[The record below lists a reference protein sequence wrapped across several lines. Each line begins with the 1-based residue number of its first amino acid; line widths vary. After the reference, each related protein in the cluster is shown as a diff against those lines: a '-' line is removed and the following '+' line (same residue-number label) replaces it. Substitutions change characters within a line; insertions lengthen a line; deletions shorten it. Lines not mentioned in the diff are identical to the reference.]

1 MVGDGAAVVDRGA
14 GVGGNELIKHLNGCL
29 GLAFAHPC
37 HAKAEQQARIFGVC
51 LQQHLKTADGLVIPL
66 QGHRG
71 LHQPDAHCGYR
82 TLQLRIFFS
91 LGHGSVEALQRGCKL
106 PQRCLGFASVVIQGG
121 LCVPLRLC
129 RGKSLKCFR
138 VLFLE
143 LQNHAR
149 VKACTASQFAQVSKG
164 CRSRQ
169 VPLRLVCH
177 ALAQVVGPQIQK
189 RAAAPNG
196 IGGGFDINLLGS
208 IGPCGDFVAQRK
220 VALQGQRPKQQ
231 PQHSAQGIDCFGL
244 EAGEHNRQQAR
255 KRHCPQVAAIKHKRV
270 LHPDGDELRG
280 KPQKWKKKEYRSKTQ
295 CACAT
300 KQQPRGPCK
309 ERQICHRASQVP
321 GRCKAQRKG
330 GTQVDRHPANI
341 GHDPEQPVCKE
352 EPCLIQDAQG
362 KNLLRNAR
370 AKRFELLRKGHRLRI
385 KEPTNQVAAKV
396 QQCGS
401 GHAHQ
406 QKCSTQHDGN
416 ALPAGAPYVDVDRN
430 GQGGGH
436 HRMLFGQHGQQ
447 IGQQCACV
455 PRHSLGLQSTH
466 KGPACEHGKQGCHED
481 GSLDQVAHRVN
492 RHGVECKQCHPNL
505 QCSPL
510 RCGKVRLVLHVLR
523 ETGAGHQRLE
533 EHVHRC
539 HHAQVQYKVDD
550 ALLPPASAREVF
562 HPNEAAVRNHA
573 LLDVQQVSIDAKNGA
588 FR

>member
-1 MVGDGAAVVDRGA
+1 M
-14 GVGGNELIKHLNGCL
+14 
-29 GLAFAHPC
+29 
-37 HAKAEQQARIFGVC
+37 
-51 LQQHLKTADGLVIPL
+51 
-66 QGHRG
+66 
-71 LHQPDAHCGYR
+71 
-82 TLQLRIFFS
+82 
-91 LGHGSVEALQRGCKL
+91 
-106 PQRCLGFASVVIQGG
+106 
-121 LCVPLRLC
+121 
-129 RGKSLKCFR
+129 
-138 VLFLE
+138 
-143 LQNHAR
+143 
-149 VKACTASQFAQVSKG
+149 
-164 CRSRQ
+164 
-169 VPLRLVCH
+169 
-177 ALAQVVGPQIQK
+177 
-189 RAAAPNG
+189 
-196 IGGGFDINLLGS
+196 
-208 IGPCGDFVAQRK
+208 
-220 VALQGQRPKQQ
+220 
-231 PQHSAQGIDCFGL
+231 
-244 EAGEHNRQQAR
+244 
-255 KRHCPQVAAIKHKRV
+255 
-270 LHPDGDELRG
+270 HPDGDELRG
-280 KPQKWKKKEYRSKTQ
+280 KPQKWKKKEYGSKTQ

-385 KEPTNQVAAKV
+385 KELTNQVAAKV

-416 ALPAGAPYVDVDRN
+416 ALPAGVPYVDVDRN

-436 HRMLFGQHGQQ
+436 HSMLFGQHGQQ

-455 PRHSLGLQSTH
+455 PDHSLGLQPTH

-523 ETGAGHQRLE
+523 ETGAGHQRFE
-533 EHVHRC
+533 ERIHGS
-539 HHAQVQYKVDD
+539 HHTQVQGNVDD
-550 ALLPPASAREVF
+550 ALLPPASACDLV
-562 HPNEAAVRNHA
+562 HPDEAAVRDHA
-573 LLDVQQVSIDAKNGA
+573 RLEVEQAAIATKDGA
-588 FR
+588 FREPYVVKQQLVVQSWHIHAQHSQYQNQGEKVGGFAGLGHGRAFGGGPEPRWDGRPNQFSRPKNVSNREKCRRREPLDGARCGGL